1 LNFNLKGVILG
12 GAWVDPLSQ
21 TNNYES
27 FLNSVGA
34 VSNEFRD
41 TMAFMQNEALIR
53 IDRGDRA

>member
-1 LNFNLKGVILG
+1 LKGVILG